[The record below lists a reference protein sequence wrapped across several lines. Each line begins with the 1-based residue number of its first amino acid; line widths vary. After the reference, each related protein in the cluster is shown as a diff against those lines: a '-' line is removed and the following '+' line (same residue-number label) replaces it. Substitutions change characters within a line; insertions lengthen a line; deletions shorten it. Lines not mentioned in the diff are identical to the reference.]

1 MNCVIVKLHYYLNLC
16 HSKTNCT
23 IVIGKGCF
31 LKKPESCTL
40 ELTLLELPPTYFT
53 PLFQKITDQPLK
65 ILYYKYL
72 KIFEQNSFTYM
83 ICLSKYLNVGDAGH
97 VLFIL

>member
-1 MNCVIVKLHYYLNLC
+1 MPLGMNCVIVKLHYYLNLC
-16 HSKTNCT
+16 RSKTNCT
-23 IVIGKGCF
+23 ILIGKGCF

-40 ELTLLELPPTYFT
+40 YTRTNFARTTSYFTVT

-72 KIFEQNSFTYM
+72 KIFEQNSFTYNM
-83 ICLSKYLNVGDAGH
+83 P
-97 VLFIL
+97 